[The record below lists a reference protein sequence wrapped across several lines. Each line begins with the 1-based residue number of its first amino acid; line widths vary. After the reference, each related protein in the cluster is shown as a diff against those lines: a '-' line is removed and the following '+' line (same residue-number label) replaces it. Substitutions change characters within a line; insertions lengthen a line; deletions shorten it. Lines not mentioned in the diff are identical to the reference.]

1 MKSEEKLNHLFET
14 LRTEKTSTSI
24 YDVTSWI
31 EASAQVAV
39 PKSTSKIIIQKN
51 FFIMSS
57 IATIIVTG
65 ILFMSGNK
73 EQNIIPKQKKDKQAA
88 MVDSSTISPNRTN
101 QPNQL
106 PIKNNL
112 FLEKAFIQP
121 WINEGLVTL
130 PFAELDPAAALVQLD
145 PISPSQSS
153 TKTSIQSNAGSWFS
167 SNDSLRV
174 DTLFNGVKSLVF
186 KGDKS
191 DILVSGSNRT
201 GISMKYNYQLKA
213 KGVFS
218 RKKEGNCELNYVLKD
233 SVLTIHLQ
241 RKDQNFN
248 GISVLSESSKIE
260 FYVPENVNVKMD
272 SDLGDIDANGL
283 KNKNTTL
290 HTALGDIS
298 TKNTSGTL
306 DLKTDLGDIIIS
318 NLSGKI
324 RCFTSLGDVSGKNI
338 TVKDDC
344 KLESSLGDIDVQLSN
359 PLSELRLDLSTS
371 LGKVKVDRPELKKK
385 AGSQL
390 TFGNGKF
397 KIVMETALGKVIVR

>member
-1 MKSEEKLNHLFET
+1 
-14 LRTEKTSTSI
+14 
-24 YDVTSWI
+24 
-31 EASAQVAV
+31 
-39 PKSTSKIIIQKN
+39 
-51 FFIMSS
+51 
-57 IATIIVTG
+57 
-65 ILFMSGNK
+65 
-73 EQNIIPKQKKDKQAA
+73 
-88 MVDSSTISPNRTN
+88 
-101 QPNQL
+101 
-106 PIKNNL
+106 
-112 FLEKAFIQP
+112 
-121 WINEGLVTL
+121 
-130 PFAELDPAAALVQLD
+130 
-145 PISPSQSS
+145 
-153 TKTSIQSNAGSWFS
+153 
-167 SNDSLRV
+167 
-174 DTLFNGVKSLVF
+174 
-186 KGDKS
+186 
-191 DILVSGSNRT
+191 
-201 GISMKYNYQLKA
+201 
-213 KGVFS
+213 
-218 RKKEGNCELNYVLKD
+218 
-233 SVLTIHLQ
+233 
-241 RKDQNFN
+241 
-248 GISVLSESSKIE
+248 VLSESSKIE

-371 LGKVKVDRPELKKK
+371 LGKVKVDRPDLKKK
-385 AGSQL
+385 SSSQL